1 MFAYL
6 ALLEYMIKMMSSS
19 KPYNKLLSI
28 IRKNSFHLFGKQN
41 TCIHY
46 DYYFIYKKRINIY
59 VIEQGRDRFACNGN

>member
-28 IRKNSFHLFGKQN
+28 IRKNSFYLFGKQN
-41 TCIHY
+41 ICIHY
-46 DYYFIYKKRINIY
+46 DYYFIYKKSINIY